1 MCSWNPVVPFLPSP
15 SEFAGLFWS
24 YLVLIPHCM
33 EYKGH
38 YKLWWAWM
46 FHQKTN
52 CIQVIHE
59 RIPRTTTKF
68 LGLTPVVSETEPDML
83 ARVLFASK
91 LGTWQKNCTPLW
103 YEVKHATIMTQSCK
117 ICHSVLSTLCMWTGH
132 AYLCSQLCCNVF
144 VFVLCSI
151 CVKNIWGISCTSIE
165 APVTHPKANIV

>member
-1 MCSWNPVVPFLPSP
+1 MVCKIERDHFDVYKKLALRFLWEIFKTSHAFLKPSCTLFASP
-15 SEFAGLFWS
+15 SEFGGLIWS

-33 EYKGH
+33 EYTGH

-46 FHQKTN
+46 FHHKTN

-91 LGTWQKNCTPLW
+91 LETWQKNCTPLW

-117 ICHSVLSTLCMWTGH
+117 ICHSLLSTLCMWT
-132 AYLCSQLCCNVF
+132 CI
-144 VFVLCSI
+144 FVLS
-151 CVKNIWGISCTSIE
+151 TLL
-165 APVTHPKANIV
+165 

>member
-1 MCSWNPVVPFLPSP
+1 MSYFMTPSSWNPVVPFLPSP
-15 SEFAGLFWS
+15 SEFSGLFWS
-24 YLVLIPHCM
+24 YLVLISHCR

-46 FHQKTN
+46 FHHKTN

-83 ARVLFASK
+83 ASVLFASK

-117 ICHSVLSTLCMWTGH
+117 ICHSLLSTLSMWACIFMLST
-132 AYLCSQLCCNVF
+132 LL
-144 VFVLCSI
+144 
-151 CVKNIWGISCTSIE
+151 
-165 APVTHPKANIV
+165 